1 MKTMTSEKM
10 EVLVA
15 VPSLDSTA
23 GGFVLAARQQDS
35 KTVGQQDSMTAR
47 QRYSDTARQQDC
59 KVARQHAR

>member
-1 MKTMTSEKM
+1 MKTMTSEKT

-35 KTVGQQDSMTAR
+35 KTA
-47 QRYSDTARQQDC
+47 C
-59 KVARQHAR
+59 KVISARAVANAECNDA